1 MAEMQGET
9 ISFEGQQAYDVA
21 DMVKQYFREL
31 PEALLTNKLSETF
44 IAIFQRKK
52 YSVAQMLQLYTV
64 FIVGKSHWKSNT
76 DFMGKKML
84 KESAKMCITGRS
96 HFWQNH
102 KAYHR

>member
-52 YSVAQMLQLYTV
+52 YSVAQMLQ
-64 FIVGKSHWKSNT
+64 
-76 DFMGKKML
+76 
-84 KESAKMCITGRS
+84 
-96 HFWQNH
+96 
-102 KAYHR
+102 